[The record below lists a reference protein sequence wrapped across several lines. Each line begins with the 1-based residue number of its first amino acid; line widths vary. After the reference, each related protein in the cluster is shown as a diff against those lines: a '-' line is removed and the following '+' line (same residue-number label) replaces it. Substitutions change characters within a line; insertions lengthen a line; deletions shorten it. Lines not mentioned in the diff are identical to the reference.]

1 MLHIITPEY
10 MPRIGG
16 VADYTR
22 LVARGLHES
31 GEEVHVWAPR
41 SGRGDPGD
49 PFTVHAE
56 LGRFTPAD
64 LDRVGRLLN
73 EFPRRRRLLVQW
85 VPHAYGYRSMNL
97 AFCWW
102 LWRRA
107 ASGDRVELMVHEP
120 YLAFWEGSWRQTAV
134 AGVHRMM
141 TMMLLRG
148 AACVWVSIPAWES
161 SWRMYA
167 LGRSIPFTWLPI
179 PSSVPE
185 PDAESVRSVRALAGG
200 TAPIVGHL
208 GTYGSLV
215 TDLLDGALPLVL
227 QSPSSPF
234 VLLIGDGSEQYR
246 RRLVARM
253 PAYSARVAATGATS
267 ARSLAA
273 YVMGCDLLVQPYPD
287 GISSRRTTAM
297 AALKHGVP
305 LVSTCGHL
313 TEPLWQESH
322 AVRLSKAGDHVA
334 LAAQVDVLLSSPD
347 KRQQLGDTGRHLY
360 RRLFDLSH
368 TVQMLTTAQAETAAA
383 RSVMAVARR
392 PS

>member
-10 MPRIGG
+10 MPKIGG

-31 GEEVHVWAPR
+31 GESVHVWAPAYAK
-41 SGRGDPGD
+41 GDPGD
-49 PFTVHAE
+49 RFRVHAE

-64 LDRVGRLLN
+64 LNRTGRLLN
-73 EFPRRRRLLVQW
+73 EFPGRRRLLVQW

-97 AFCWW
+97 AFCQW

-120 YLAFWEGSWRQTAV
+120 YLALWEGSWRQTAV

-141 TMMLLRG
+141 TMMLLR
-148 AACVWVSIPAWES
+148 AASCVWMSTPAWES
-161 SWRMYA
+161 KWRMYA
-167 LGRSIPFTWLPI
+167 LGRSIPFVWLPI
-179 PSSVPE
+179 PSSLPE
-185 PDAESVRSVRALAGG
+185 PDAEDVRSGRALTGG
-200 TAPIVGHL
+200 TVPIVGHL

-227 QSPSSPF
+227 QSSRSPF

-246 RRLVARM
+246 RHLISRL
-253 PAYSARVAATGATS
+253 PSYSGRVAATGSTS
-267 ARSLAA
+267 ARSLAG
-273 YVMGCDLLVQPYPD
+273 YVAACDLVLQPYPD

-305 LVSTCGHL
+305 MVSTCGHL
-313 TEPLWQESH
+313 TEPLWEESK
-322 AVRLSKAGDHVA
+322 AVRLSKAGDHAA
-334 LAAQVDVLLSSPD
+334 LAAEVEALLSSPD
-347 KRQQLGDTGRHLY
+347 TRRRLGDAGRHLY
-360 RRLFDLSH
+360 GRLFDLSH
-368 TVQMLTTAQAETAAA
+368 TVRMLRMAPADMPLGN
-383 RSVMAVARR
+383 SVMAVARR
-392 PS
+392 SP